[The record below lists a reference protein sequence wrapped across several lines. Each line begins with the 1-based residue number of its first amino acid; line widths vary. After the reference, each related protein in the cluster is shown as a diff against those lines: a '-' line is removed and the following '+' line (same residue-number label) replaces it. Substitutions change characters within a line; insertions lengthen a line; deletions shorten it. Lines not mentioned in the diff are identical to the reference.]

1 MFVIERGEGVPV
13 VFVPGLGC
21 DNSMY
26 RHQLESLR
34 GMRRLAVD
42 LRGCGRSP
50 SLVGVPVDDIL
61 EAQVDD
67 LAREL
72 TARNIDAAHLVGIS
86 YGGIVVQQF
95 MLRCPGRTRSAV
107 ICDSFC
113 DVRPRS
119 LLERIQLWPAHAQ
132 PLLLRALP
140 RKVLA
145 ASAMSAYSR
154 WPEAGQAMAEVFLS
168 DRMSELIAQRRAV
181 NRVHLESA
189 LRRASVPVL
198 CLVGDHSRFAV
209 SMMRRVHESVPH
221 SEFGVIPD
229 SFDPSSLCN
238 PAGFTARVQAWVDAR
253 KADLVR

>member
-1 MFVIERGEGVPV
+1 MFVVELGEGAPV

-21 DNSMY
+21 DHSMY
-26 RHQLESLR
+26 RHQLESLQ
-34 GMRRLAVD
+34 GVRRLAVD

-50 SLVGVPVDDIL
+50 SLGGVPVDDIL
-61 EAQVDD
+61 EVQVDD
-67 LAREL
+67 LVREL
-72 TARNIDAAHLVGIS
+72 NARVIDTAHLVGIS

-95 MLRCPGRTRSAV
+95 MLRYPERTRSAV

-132 PLLLRALP
+132 PLFLSALP

-145 ASAMSAYSR
+145 ASARSAYSR
-154 WPEAGQAMAEVFLS
+154 WPEAGQAMADVFLS
-168 DRMSELIAQRRAV
+168 DRMDELIAQRRAV

-189 LRRASVPVL
+189 LRRSSVPVL

-209 SMMRRVHESVPH
+209 SMM
-221 SEFGVIPD
+221 
-229 SFDPSSLCN
+229 
-238 PAGFTARVQAWVDAR
+238 
-253 KADLVR
+253 